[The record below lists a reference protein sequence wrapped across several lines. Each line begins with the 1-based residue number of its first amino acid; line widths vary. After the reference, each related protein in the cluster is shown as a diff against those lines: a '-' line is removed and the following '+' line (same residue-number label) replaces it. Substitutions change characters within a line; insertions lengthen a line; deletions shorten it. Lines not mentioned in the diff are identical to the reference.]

1 MGLAISGVPISV
13 STMLPLVRHTP
24 TMKLHHTAALEMC
37 PEYRPHKNGPRN
49 APASAPQEMPMSCAM
64 NVMEEL
70 YCTNA
75 SAADTMMNTTM
86 RTRIQPSLL
95 CSLIFFTTLP
105 CRRSS
110 VSVED
115 EVSTSEDSVDMLAD
129 STSTITMPMRISGK
143 VDSMVGMMESYTGMP
158 VGPISILSAY
168 RRPKPPRK

>member
-1 MGLAISGVPISV
+1 
-13 STMLPLVRHTP
+13 
-24 TMKLHHTAALEMC
+24 
-37 PEYRPHKNGPRN
+37 
-49 APASAPQEMPMSCAM
+49 M

-115 EVSTSEDSVDMLAD
+115 EVRTSEDSVDMLAD
-129 STSTITMPMRISGK
+129 STSTITMPIRISGK
-143 VDSMVGMMESYTGMP
+143 VDSIVGMMESYTGMP

-168 RRPKPPRK
+168 RRPKTTQEVAAAGDHEREQRGDDGALLHRRAGFDGVELLHHLRQTPGAKAGQHHHA